1 MAKQFESRALATT
14 TAVMQA
20 LGGIQAVSTLTGSGY
35 KATEN
40 WNRFKTFP
48 SRYFLVMTWALHKK
62 GLSAPPELWGMVTPA
77 ERRKAIEA
85 AIDAARGQAA

>member
-1 MAKQFESRALATT
+1 MTKQSESRPLTT
-14 TAVMQA
+14 TVAVMRA
-20 LGGIQAVSTLTGSGY
+20 LGGIQAVSALTGSGY

-40 WNRFKTFP
+40 WNRFETFP
-48 SRYFLVMTWALHKK
+48 PRYFLVMTWALHKK

-85 AIDAARGQAA
+85 VIGATREQAA